1 MYINFEYTQIN
12 EIALLRQCMQHL
24 YNFRG
29 NDTKKR
35 HSPLKKTINC
45 QLSIINCALCIVHCA
60 LYIVHC
66 ALCIVHC
73 ALLTDHHIYS
83 LDEFLRFHHQLVHV
97 AVVLD
102 KGHGLTETG
111 DKFLDEG

>member
-1 MYINFEYTQIN
+1 MKLPYRDNARNISTISEEMIQK
-12 EIALLRQCMQHL
+12 
-24 YNFRG
+24 RG
-29 NDTKKR
+29 IR
-35 HSPLKKTINC
+35 LLKKTINC
-45 QLSIINCALCIVHCA
+45 QLSIINCAFC
-60 LYIVHC
+60 IVHC

-102 KGHGLTETG
+102 KGNGLAETG

>member
-1 MYINFEYTQIN
+1 MHATSLQFQ
-12 EIALLRQCMQHL
+12 RK
-24 YNFRG
+24 
-29 NDTKKR
+29 DKKR
-35 HSPLKKTINC
+35 GIRLLKKLLTVNY
-45 QLSIINCALCIVHCA
+45 QLLIVHCT
-60 LYIVHC
+60 
-66 ALCIVHC
+66 LCIVHC

-102 KGHGLTETG
+102 KGHGLAETG

>member
-1 MYINFEYTQIN
+1 MHATSLQFQ
-12 EIALLRQCMQHL
+12 RK
-24 YNFRG
+24 
-29 NDTKKR
+29 DTKKR

-60 LYIVHC
+60 L
-66 ALCIVHC
+66 
-73 ALLTDHHIYS
+73 LTDHHFHS
-83 LDEFLRFHHQLVHV
+83 LNELLRFHHQLVHV

-102 KGHGLTETG
+102 KGHGLAETG